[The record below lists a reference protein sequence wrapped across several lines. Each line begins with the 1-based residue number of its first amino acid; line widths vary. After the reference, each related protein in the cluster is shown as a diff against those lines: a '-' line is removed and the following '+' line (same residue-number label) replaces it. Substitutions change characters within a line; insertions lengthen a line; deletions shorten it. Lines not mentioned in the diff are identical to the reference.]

1 MSKIY
6 QRKDGRWAGQVWVTT
21 SSGQRKRKTIYGSS
35 RQEVKQK
42 ITLFNVEVATKG
54 YVETSDMSIEQFLS
68 EWVENLESVR
78 FNTRNSYEDNI
89 RLHINPHIGR
99 IKIQKLRALD
109 IQRLLST
116 IEAKGLSPR
125 TCQYIFAILRKALN
139 QAVKWNMINFNPSDG
154 VDRPRVPK
162 YEIQPLTAKEAKKFL
177 DTAKERKDP
186 FYPLFLLALS
196 TGMRSGELLGLEW
209 QDVDL
214 ENKRISVRHTLIN
227 KTKTLAEPKTARARR
242 VIELSD
248 LAVQALNEHKK
259 NQAKIR
265 LQASSWS
272 STYDLVFPTEIGT
285 PFDHSHLTQR
295 HFLPILKDAG
305 LPRIRFH
312 DLRHTAA
319 TLLLQAGEHPKVV
332 QEMLGHSTISMT
344 LDTYSHVLPSM
355 QKEAAKK
362 MNELLQESPSK
373 YLSALQCV

>member
-21 SSGQRKRKTIYGSS
+21 PSGQRKRKTIYGSS
-35 RQEVKQK
+35 RQDVKQK

-54 YVETSDMSIEQFLS
+54 YVDTSDMTIEKFLS

-89 RLHINPHIGR
+89 RLHINPHIG
-99 IKIQKLRALD
+99 KIRLQKLRSLD

-116 IEAKGLSPR
+116 IKEKGLSPR
-125 TCQYIFAILRKALN
+125 TCQYVFAILRKALN

-162 YEIQPLTAKEAKKFL
+162 YEIEPLTAKEAKKFL

-186 FYPLFLLALS
+186 FYSLFLLALS

-209 QDVDL
+209 EDVDL
-214 ENKRISVRHTLIN
+214 ENGRISVRHTLN
-227 KTKTLAEPKTARARR
+227 AKTKTLAEPKTARARR
-242 VIELSD
+242 VIELTD
-248 LAVQALNEHKK
+248 LATQALKEHKK
-259 NQAKIR
+259 EQAEIR
-265 LQASSWS
+265 AQADSWD
-272 STYDLVFPTEIGT
+272 STFNLVFPTGVGT

-295 HFLPILKDAG
+295 HFHPILKQAE
-305 LPRIRFH
+305 LPKIRFH

-344 LDTYSHVLPSM
+344 LATYSHVLPSM
-355 QKEAAKK
+355 QKDAAKK
-362 MNELLQESPSK
+362 MNELLQESSSK
-373 YLSALQCV
+373 YLPALQCV

>member
-116 IEAKGLSPR
+116 IKAKGLSPR

-272 STYDLVFPTEIGT
+272 STYDLVNI
-285 PFDHSHLTQR
+285 SH
-295 HFLPILKDAG
+295 
-305 LPRIRFH
+305 
-312 DLRHTAA
+312 
-319 TLLLQAGEHPKVV
+319 
-332 QEMLGHSTISMT
+332 
-344 LDTYSHVLPSM
+344 
-355 QKEAAKK
+355 
-362 MNELLQESPSK
+362 
-373 YLSALQCV
+373 